1 MAQGLREL
9 VGRAMIDPDFMADLQ
24 RSPDTV
30 LAQFQLSASET
41 EAVRQALV
49 HLAKTPAQTR
59 ARELHTAL
67 IRRVAT

>member
-1 MAQGLREL
+1 MAKGLREL
-9 VGRAMIDPDFMADLQ
+9 VGRAMIDPEFMADLQ

-30 LAQFQLSASET
+30 LAQFQLNADESK
-41 EAVRQALV
+41 AVRNALL
-49 HLAKTPAQTR
+49 HLAKTPAHKR